1 MTSLLLRLFVKD
13 HQNTKD
19 PKVRA
24 SIGKLAGK
32 VSMAANVVLALLKIL
47 AGFLFLGGSVSVIAD
62 GVNNLSDSAS
72 GFLSLLGFK
81 LAEKPADEEHPYGHG
96 RYEYLSG
103 LMVALMIM
111 VIGIELLMSSI
122 EKIFSPSPVTFSI
135 PAMAILVFSI
145 LSKLWLM
152 YFNKKLSRM
161 IVSDALKATAADNRN
176 DVIST
181 SAVLLAG
188 IVSPL
193 INFNLDG
200 YVGVLVA
207 LFILYSGFGIVK
219 DTIDPLLGRSPSPER
234 VAEIKELIRSYDGV
248 LGIHD
253 VMIHDY
259 GPGRQFASVHVEL
272 SSDTDVLQGHDLIDR
287 IERELY
293 ARLGLHLVVH
303 YDPVCISDERLN
315 AFSQWI
321 KQEIQSIH
329 PELEIHDLRMV
340 PCEGHTNVIFD
351 CVLPYKMKLSEK
363 QVKDQLIF
371 QIGKHYPDYLP
382 VINMEHSFVG
392 HKH

>member
-253 VMIHDY
+253 LMIHDY

>member
-1 MTSLLLRLFVKD
+1 LL
-13 HQNTKD
+13 
-19 PKVRA
+19 
-24 SIGKLAGK
+24 
-32 VSMAANVVLALLKIL
+32 
-47 AGFLFLGGSVSVIAD
+47 
-62 GVNNLSDSAS
+62 
-72 GFLSLLGFK
+72 LLGFK
-81 LAEKPADEEHPYGHG
+81 LAEKPADEGHPYGHG

-253 VMIHDY
+253 LMIHDY

>member
-253 VMIHDY
+253 LMIHDY

-315 AFSQWI
+315 AFSQWL

>member
-1 MTSLLLRLFVKD
+1 
-13 HQNTKD
+13 
-19 PKVRA
+19 
-24 SIGKLAGK
+24 
-32 VSMAANVVLALLKIL
+32 
-47 AGFLFLGGSVSVIAD
+47 
-62 GVNNLSDSAS
+62 
-72 GFLSLLGFK
+72 
-81 LAEKPADEEHPYGHG
+81 
-96 RYEYLSG
+96 
-103 LMVALMIM
+103 
-111 VIGIELLMSSI
+111 
-122 EKIFSPSPVTFSI
+122 
-135 PAMAILVFSI
+135 
-145 LSKLWLM
+145 
-152 YFNKKLSRM
+152 
-161 IVSDALKATAADNRN
+161 
-176 DVIST
+176 
-181 SAVLLAG
+181 
-188 IVSPL
+188 
-193 INFNLDG
+193 
-200 YVGVLVA
+200 
-207 LFILYSGFGIVK
+207 
-219 DTIDPLLGRSPSPER
+219 

-253 VMIHDY
+253 LMIHDY